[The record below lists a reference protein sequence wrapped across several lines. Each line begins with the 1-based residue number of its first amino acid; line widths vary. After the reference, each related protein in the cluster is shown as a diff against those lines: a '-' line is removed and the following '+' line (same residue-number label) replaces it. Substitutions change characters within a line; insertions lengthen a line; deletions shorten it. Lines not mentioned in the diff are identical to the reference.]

1 MLNLTPLSSTF
12 VHSFSA
18 LDPALICSTDVEES
32 LISQTLMIL
41 VELHW
46 LDGDEADTVKRQYR
60 KLCTTPAVIERLK
73 SFRRGID
80 RLDKFLIEAFDAVKN
95 APIMKFLQIIL
106 CLSHEQADIERGFSA
121 NKDLLIENLK
131 EESLVAQR
139 VVKDHI
145 RQKCDGD
152 GRKFKVTKDVVLS
165 VKNARRRYRQSLED
179 ANKRKRVRESADSA
193 TQKRKAAEKLADL
206 EERRKAAKSVLD
218 KIDNEMVLLRK

>member
-1 MLNLTPLSSTF
+1 MSNLTPLSSTF
-12 VHSFSA
+12 VHGCSA
-18 LDPALICSTDVEES
+18 LDPTFICSTDVEKS

-46 LDGDEADTVKRQYR
+46 LDGDEADTVKRQYL
-60 KLCTTPAVIERLK
+60 KLCTTPAVVERLK
-73 SFRRGID
+73 SFKRGID
-80 RLDKFLIEAFDAVKN
+80 RLDKFLIEEFDAVN
-95 APIMKFLQIIL
+95 SAPMMKFLQITL
-106 CLSHEQADIERGFSA
+106 CLSHGQADVERGFSA

-152 GRKFKVTKDVVLS
+152 SRKFKVTKDVVLS

-179 ANKRKRVRESADSA
+179 ANKRKRVVESADS
-193 TQKRKAAEKLADL
+193 TQKRKAAERLADL
-206 EERRKAAKSVLD
+206 EERRKAAKSVLHT
-218 KIDNEMVLLRK
+218 IDSEMALLRK